1 MEINIW
7 SDIRCPFCYIGK
19 RKFEAAMKQF
29 PNSENIKV
37 NWKSFQLD
45 PNLITQ
51 PEINAIEH
59 LAQAKRVP
67 LDQAKGMVEHV
78 LNMANEEGLQFD
90 FEKAVVAN
98 SFNAHRLL
106 HFAKSKEMGDQLKEA
121 LLKAHLVDGKNID
134 DNTTLLSIAI
144 ENGLEKVEVEAM
156 LQSDNFAYEVKQ
168 DEMEGQNIGVRGVP
182 FFVFDNK
189 YAISGAQPIEAFLE
203 TLNKAWSEFETEKP
217 ELIVSKGDSCDVD
230 GNCD

>member
-144 ENGLEKVEVEAM
+144 ENGLEKVEVEAL

-203 TLNKAWSEFETEKP
+203 ILNKAYSEFETEKP
-217 ELIVSKGDSCDVD
+217 ELIVSKGNSCDVN

>member
-29 PNSENIKV
+29 PNSENVKV
-37 NWKSFQLD
+37 TWKSFQLD
-45 PNLITQ
+45 PSIVTQ
-51 PEINAIEH
+51 PNTNAIEH
-59 LAQAKRVP
+59 LAQAKQMP
-67 LDQAKGMVEHV
+67 LEQTKSMVEHV
-78 LNMANEEGLQFD
+78 VNMANEEGLQFD

-106 HFAKSKEMGDQLKEA
+106 HFAKSKGLGDQLKEA
-121 LLKAHLVDGKNID
+121 LLKAHFVKGKNID
-134 DNTTLLSIAI
+134 DNATLIAI
-144 ENGLEKVEVEAM
+144 AKENGLDKNATEAM
-156 LQSDNFAYEVKQ
+156 LNSDDFSYNVKQ
-168 DEMEGQNIGVRGVP
+168 DEMEAQNIGVRGVP

-189 YAISGAQPIEAFLE
+189 YAVSGAQPTEVFLE